1 MDASV
6 LAKKYFGSVKND
18 TISKYILIKLPKLV
32 NASSWASVEL
42 LGHVDHKY
50 QRPAVH
56 IKGVLAHY
64 QGGLYYITYNMY
76 LELAKIDKKFYK
88 FRKSLKVS
96 E

>member
-1 MDASV
+1 MDASA
-6 LAKKYFGSVKND
+6 LAKKYYGSVKNG
-18 TISKYILIKLPKLV
+18 TIKSDILLKLPKLV
-32 NASSWASVEL
+32 NASNWSNVEL

-76 LELAKIDKKFYK
+76 LELSKIDKKFYK
-88 FRKSLKVS
+88 MKKSINVV
-96 E
+96 